1 MVGTS
6 AAVEIASVLAA
17 NVTSGSCAPA
27 WSREGKPC
35 PNGHHLWLP
44 FAGFTLPLELT
55 LTNIVASLYSVL
67 PFFAMCANVL
77 LVVKRRRPRE
87 LLWILYAL
95 SMNLINE
102 MLQSAFKEPR
112 PSSSCLTSCGMPSGH
127 SCYAVGLFVFVLLW
141 DSVSRSID
149 DMETAQD
156 HRPQSRGQFAAY
168 LAAALLPIPWSRV
181 HLGDHTVS
189 QVVVGAIVGIIGAG
203 VWLLC
208 MGPCCE
214 AFLEKVMRRVRSE
227 IMSDAQTS
235 IIAAA
240 SQREAVLDRSLLVSA
255 PVSTMSHIPHT
266 ELSKPEDGEMPLQSS
281 AVFS

>member
-6 AAVEIASVLAA
+6 AAIEIASVLAA
-17 NVTSGSCAPA
+17 NATSASSCAPA

-35 PNGHHLWLP
+35 PNGHNLWLP
-44 FAGFTLPLELT
+44 FAGFTLPLDPT
-55 LTNIVASLYSVL
+55 PTNVVACLYSVL
-67 PFFAMCANVL
+67 PFFAMCANVV
-77 LVVKRRRPRE
+77 LVVKKRRPRE

-95 SMNLINE
+95 SMSLFNE

-112 PSSSCLTSCGMPSGH
+112 PVESCLTSCGMPSGH
-127 SCYAVGLFVFVLLW
+127 SCYAVGLFVFILLW

-156 HRPQSRGQFAAY
+156 NQPRRGRLTTI
-168 LAAALLPIPWSRV
+168 LAIALLPIPWSRV

-189 QVVVGAIVGIIGAG
+189 QVIAGAVVGTLGAG

-208 MGPCCE
+208 LGPCCE

-227 IMSDAQTS
+227 IMIDAQTS
-235 IIAAA
+235 IVAAA
-240 SQREAVLDRSLLVSA
+240 SQREAVLDRSLLVCA
-255 PVSTMSHIPHT
+255 PVSTTSHIPHT
-266 ELSKPEDGEMPLQSS
+266 ELSKPEEGEMPLQSS